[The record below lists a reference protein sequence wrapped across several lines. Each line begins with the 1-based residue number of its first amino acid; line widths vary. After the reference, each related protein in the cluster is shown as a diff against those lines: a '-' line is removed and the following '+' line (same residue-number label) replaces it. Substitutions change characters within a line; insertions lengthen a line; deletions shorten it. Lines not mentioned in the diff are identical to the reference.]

1 MGFWSAV
8 CSIGSSIAR
17 GVGSVVGGAVKAL
30 SGGGLGLISGIASW
44 VKENILGLEEAPS
57 YDPREATVDET
68 KKVNE
73 LLEKCIKSYS
83 KEAEEYDELAK
94 AIIEDQ
100 CLLLSQ
106 KLVEINEIS
115 GKKIIDDYIF
125 KAFEINLNHIKKDLD
140 RIYSKQITNVF
151 SLNNNNL
158 LDILRLD
165 KGKAKQDKLRELAV
179 NTITKANDILVE
191 ELSKFIKEQQSFISI
206 KLEEYMENIKN
217 DSIAARNA
225 TEQILKSTQE
235 DRKYRL
241 NLEKNYKTLINKL
254 NLLDEVLLEERC

>member
-1 MGFWSAV
+1 MGFFSGL
-8 CSIGSSIAR
+8 CSFVSSVAR

-30 SGGGLGLISGIASW
+30 AGGGAGLISGIASW
-44 VKENILGLEEAPS
+44 VKDNILGLEETPS

-83 KEAEEYDELAK
+83 AEAEEYDELAK

-140 RIYSKQITNVF
+140 KIYSKQIVNVF

-158 LDILRLD
+158 LDILKLD
-165 KGKAKQDKLRELAV
+165 KGKEKQDKLRELAV

-191 ELSKFIKEQQSFISI
+191 ELSKFIKEQQSFISV

-225 TEQILKSTQE
+225 TEQILASTQK
-235 DRKYRL
+235 DREYRL
-241 NLEKNYKTLINKL
+241 NLEENYKTLINKL
-254 NLLDEVLLEERC
+254 NLLNEVLLEERC

>member
-1 MGFWSAV
+1 MGFFSFL
-8 CSIGSSIAR
+8 GSVASGIAR
-17 GVGSVVGGAVKAL
+17 GVGSVVGGIGRAL
-30 SGGGLGLISGIASW
+30 ASGAGSIIGGVASW

-140 RIYSKQITNVF
+140 RIYSKQIVNVF

-235 DRKYRL
+235 DREYRL
-241 NLEKNYKTLINKL
+241 NLEENYKTLINKL

>member
-1 MGFWSAV
+1 MGWFSGV
-8 CSIGSSIAR
+8 CSFISGAAR
-17 GVGSVVGGAVKAL
+17 AVGNVVGGAVKAL
-30 SGGGLGLISGIASW
+30 SGGGLSLISGIASW
-44 VKENILGLEEAPS
+44 VKENILGLEETPS
-57 YDPREATVDET
+57 YDPKEATVDET

-83 KEAEEYDELAK
+83 EEAEEYDELAK

-106 KLVEINEIS
+106 KLTEINEIS
-115 GKKIIDDYIF
+115 NKKIIDDYIF
-125 KAFEINLNHIKKDLD
+125 KAFELNLNHIKKDLD
-140 RIYSKQITNVF
+140 KIYSKQIVNVF
-151 SLNNNNL
+151 SLNNNDL
-158 LDILRLD
+158 LDILKLD
-165 KGKAKQDKLRELAV
+165 KGKDKQDKLRELAV

-191 ELSKFIKEQQSFISI
+191 ELSKFIKEQQNFISL

-217 DSIAARNA
+217 DSIAAKNA

-235 DRKYRL
+235 DREYRL

-254 NLLDEVLLEERC
+254 NLLDEILVEERC